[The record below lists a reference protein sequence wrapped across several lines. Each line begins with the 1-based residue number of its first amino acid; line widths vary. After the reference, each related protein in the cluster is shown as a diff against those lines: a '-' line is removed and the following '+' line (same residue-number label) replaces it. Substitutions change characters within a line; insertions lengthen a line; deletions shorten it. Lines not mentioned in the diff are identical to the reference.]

1 MDEREIIVRGV
12 LWVFG
17 ADGGIRPGEFAEN
30 LIRAFGYANKREF
43 TQLAMG
49 FPEYANIVTAYRK
62 GTLDK
67 KYFEKVKENN
77 QP

>member
-12 LWVFG
+12 LYVFG
-17 ADGGIRPGEFAEN
+17 ADGGIKPGEFSEN

-43 TQLAMG
+43 AQLAMG
-49 FPEYANIVTAYRK
+49 FPEYANIIKAYQN

-67 KYFEKVKENN
+67 KYFSKTSEE
-77 QP
+77 